1 MSTRNNKKSS
11 FSFKGR
17 VGADN
22 KKARTGGGGGTQK
35 YLSLPKEIQLI
46 NFDETVKK
54 VQMDILPYIVTDKN
68 HPDRDEQ
75 YEIAVEGSPWYKR
88 PIRVHK
94 DVGAKRERHICLASL
109 GKKCPICEIQKE
121 LFDQGKKEEAVAL
134 YPQDR
139 VIYFVIPRDSKKH
152 DEIPYVWDMSY
163 KMFQESLK
171 EAIDED
177 EENENFP
184 SLEDG
189 KTLEVKFHWD
199 TIGDK
204 GKPFPETRHI
214 EFLDRDALDE
224 SIMDDLPSLDDLLNV
239 LSYKELEAKFLGEDV
254 DEDKEEE
261 KIERKS
267 KEAPALRKGKFE
279 NNYDEGDEK
288 PKKLISQKSS
298 TKSSLTNKKVEKEE
312 DPELPTW
319 EELQG
324 LTYRKLKNLTIDL
337 DLNVDVRDFE
347 ESDIDDFR
355 VAIAKELDIE
365 MPKKQV
371 KKPIKKEEP
380 EDEALT
386 WVDIDEMSIKQLNKL
401 IAEKD
406 LNIDFDAY
414 DLTDPDVEIAFRVDI
429 ATELDIK
436 VPGKKTTS
444 KEPAKPAAKASKVV
458 AEPAG
463 KNKCPHKHVF
473 GVDTDKF
480 DECGKCK
487 LWDDCDEEY
496 TKKKKK

>member
-1 MSTRNNKKSS
+1 MSTRNAKKSS

-22 KKARTGGGGGTQK
+22 KKARSGGGGGTQK
-35 YLSLPKEIQLI
+35 YLSLPKEIQLL

-214 EFLDRDALDE
+214 EFLDRDSLDE
-224 SIMDDLPSLDDLLNV
+224 SILEDLPSLDDLLNV
-239 LSYKELEAKFLGEDV
+239 LSYKELEAKFLGEDI

-261 KIERKS
+261 KVSRKN
-267 KEAPALRKGKFE
+267 KEAPALRKGKF
-279 NNYDEGDEK
+279 
-288 PKKLISQKSS
+288 
-298 TKSSLTNKKVEKEE
+298 EKEE

-319 EELQG
+319 EELKAM
-324 LTYRKLKNLTIDL
+324 TYRKLKNLTVDL
-337 DLNVDVRDFE
+337 DLKVDVRDFE
-347 ESDIDDFR
+347 EDETVEFAE
-355 VAIAKELDIE
+355 AIAEELGID
-365 MPKKQV
+365 MPKKQI
-371 KKPIKKEEP
+371 KKSIKKEEP
-380 EDEALT
+380 EDEDLT

-401 IAEKD
+401 IAEKKLSINSD
-406 LNIDFDAY
+406 EY
-414 DLTDPDVEIAFRVDI
+414 DLTDPDVEVAFRVDI

-436 VPGKKTTS
+436 IPSKKS
-444 KEPAKPAAKASKVV
+444 VAKEPVKPAAKISKS
-458 AEPAG
+458 AEPIG

-473 GVDTDKF
+473 GVDTDKY

-487 LWDDCDEEY
+487 IWDDCDEEY